1 MSFVETLW
9 ILFIVGLTAGIVD
22 AVAGGGGLITFPA
35 LLLAGLSPPQA
46 LATNKIQALTSVASS
61 AYRYI
66 RLGVGDQRTI
76 PAKAIASAIGAGMG
90 AVAVRIL
97 DPALISGIAPLLL
110 IGIAVFFLFSPRIR
124 QSAHKRLLSE
134 NAFALAVA
142 LPIGFYDGFF
152 GPGTGSLYAAAFVIF
167 LARDLPS
174 ATADTKVLNAI
185 GSLVAAVIFLSGGM
199 IVWSAAIAMS
209 AGGIIGGQIGAHIA
223 VKWGA
228 QFIRISL
235 VVISIALAI
244 RLLTHHWHLAL

>member
-9 ILFIVGLTAGIVD
+9 ILFIVGLAAGIVD
-22 AVAGGGGLITFPA
+22 AVAGGGGLITFPV

-66 RLGVGDQRTI
+66 RLGVGDRRTI
-76 PAKAIASAIGAGMG
+76 PAKAIASAIGAAMG
-90 AVAVRIL
+90 AVVVRIL
-97 DPALISGIAPLLL
+97 DPNLIARIAPLTL
-110 IGIAVFFLFSPRIR
+110 IGISVFFLFSPRIHQR
-124 QSAHKRLLSE
+124 AHKRLLSE
-134 NAFALAVA
+134 NTFALAAA

-152 GPGTGSLYAAAFVIF
+152 GPGTGSLYAAAFVI
-167 LARDLPS
+167 LLGRDLVS

-209 AGGIIGGQIGAHIA
+209 AGGILGGQIGAHLA
-223 VKWGA
+223 VRWGA
-228 QFIRISL
+228 QFIRIGL
-235 VVISIALAI
+235 VVVSITLAI
-244 RLLTHHWHLAL
+244 RLLVQHL